1 MLFKDALGEVLREER
16 QAQGLT
22 LRDVSSQATI
32 ALGYLCQIEQGKREV
47 SSQFLEAI
55 ASKGLGVPAHELV
68 IRTAIRMAG
77 FEIPD
82 TTESLFTRNSE
93 WHEQYSDLVGA

>member
-1 MLFKDALGEVLREER
+1 MKLFKDALGEVLREER
-16 QAQGLT
+16 LSQGLT
-22 LRDVSSQATI
+22 LRSVSSQATI

-55 ASKGLGVPAHELV
+55 ANRGLGVSSHELV

-77 FEIPD
+77 LDVPD
-82 TTESLFTRNSE
+82 TAEALFDTID
-93 WHEQYSDLVGA
+93 QYADLIPQK

>member
-1 MLFKDALGEVLREER
+1 MKLFKDALGEVLREER
-16 QAQGLT
+16 LSQGLT
-22 LRDVSSQATI
+22 LRNVSTQATI

-55 ASKGLGVPAHELV
+55 ANKGLGVSSHELV

-77 FEIPD
+77 LDVPD
-82 TTESLFTRNSE
+82 TAEALFDTID
-93 WHEQYSDLVGA
+93 QYADLIPQK